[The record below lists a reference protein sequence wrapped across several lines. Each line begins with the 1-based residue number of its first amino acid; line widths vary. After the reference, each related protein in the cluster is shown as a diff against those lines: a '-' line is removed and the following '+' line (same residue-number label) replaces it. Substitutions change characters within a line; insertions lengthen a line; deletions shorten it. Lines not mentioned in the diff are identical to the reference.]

1 MQDHLMTL
9 LGGLVI
15 ALQPTVFSQLSEFGF
30 KQAARYTRRYG
41 G

>member
-1 MQDHLMTL
+1 MQGYFTTL

-15 ALQPTVFSQLSEFGF
+15 TLQPTVFSQLSEFGF
-30 KQAARYTRRYG
+30 KQTARYIRRYG

>member
-15 ALQPTVFSQLSEFGF
+15 TLQSTVFSQLSEFGF
-30 KQAARYTRRYG
+30 KQTARYTRCYG

>member
-1 MQDHLMTL
+1 MQDYFMTL

-15 ALQPTVFSQLSEFGF
+15 ILQPTVFSQLSEFGF
-30 KQAARYTRRYG
+30 KQTARHTRRYG

>member
-15 ALQPTVFSQLSEFGF
+15 TLQSTVFSQLSECGF
-30 KQAARYTRRYG
+30 RRTARYTRYYG

>member
-1 MQDHLMTL
+1 MQDYLMTL

-15 ALQPTVFSQLSEFGF
+15 TLQSTVFSQLSECGF
-30 KQAARYTRRYG
+30 KQTARYTHRYG

>member
-15 ALQPTVFSQLSEFGF
+15 TLQSTVFSQLSEFGF
-30 KQAARYTRRYG
+30 KQTARYTRRYG